1 MRSARMGGGQVAPS
15 GQKAGVRDED
25 RREPD
30 ARQRSNVSEVDR
42 LRDAAPRFH
51 DLLDRTEPWVHELAR
66 TEAQFVRVGLA
77 LTAAMVNVELVM
89 WLMSGL
95 DEHVAGAL
103 FDDAGT
109 TRRVAGTRGPHE
121 IDHAGMAGERRAWRQ
136 VWKLRN
142 SAPQF
147 CGTLK
152 RAGIE
157 ARELGERDPASGAVA
172 RVTTA
177 ALLSVGSVIEVIGG
191 LRVPAA
197 LYEEVG

>member
-1 MRSARMGGGQVAPS
+1 MTRERVARG
-15 GQKAGVRDED
+15 GQKADLHDED
-25 RREPD
+25 RRELD
-30 ARQRSNVSEVDR
+30 TRQRSNV
-42 LRDAAPRFH
+42 LRNAAPRFH

-66 TEAQFVRVGLA
+66 SDAQFERVGLA
-77 LTAAMVNVELVM
+77 LTAAMVNVELLM
-89 WLMSGL
+89 WLLSGL
-95 DEHVAGAL
+95 DEHVAGVL
-103 FDDAGT
+103 FDDAAT
-109 TRRVAGTRGPHE
+109 TRRVTGMQGPRE
-121 IDHAGMAGERRAWRQ
+121 TDREGMAGKRRAWRQ

-142 SAPQF
+142 AAPQF

-197 LYEEVG
+197 LYEEVE